1 MTLRDGMVRARP
13 GNLGP
18 PVDPAETTRVVEF
31 NDVPAL
37 EAALAEGDVACV
49 LAEPVM
55 TNIGI
60 VHPEPGFHAALREA
74 TRRTGTL
81 LILDETH
88 TISAG
93 PGGCTRAWGLSPDI
107 LTIGK
112 PIAGGVPAARL
123 RRVGRPRPPDRGRD
137 PRR

>member
-1 MTLRDGMVRARP
+1 GRAAARP
-13 GNLGP
+13 GNIGP
-18 PVDPAETTRVVEF
+18 PVDPAVTTRVVEF
-31 NDVPAL
+31 NDVEAL
-37 EAALAEGDVACV
+37 EEALAAQDVACV
-49 LAEPVM
+49 LAEPAM

-60 VHPEPGFHAALREA
+60 ILPDPGFHAALRDL

-93 PGGCTRAWGLSPDI
+93 PGGYTGEHKLEPDL

-112 PIAGGVPAARL
+112 PVAGGIPGAAYGVSEELAQRIAENS
-123 RRVGRPRPPDRGRD
+123 D
-137 PRR
+137 